1 VTALAPRPYP
11 THAENGVILM
21 RVHIRLALECS
32 AKLTR
37 ENRLVEAVEIAE
49 AAFRT
54 VVDYDEHREIEEWL
68 LAHANDFIRVR
79 AGVDDDQGE

>member
-1 VTALAPRPYP
+1 
-11 THAENGVILM
+11 M

-37 ENRLVEAVEIAE
+37 EYRLVEAVEIAE

-54 VVDYDEHREIEEWL
+54 VVDDDEHREIEEWL
-68 LAHANDFIRVR
+68 LAHANDFIRDP
-79 AGVDDDQGE
+79 ADDDQGE